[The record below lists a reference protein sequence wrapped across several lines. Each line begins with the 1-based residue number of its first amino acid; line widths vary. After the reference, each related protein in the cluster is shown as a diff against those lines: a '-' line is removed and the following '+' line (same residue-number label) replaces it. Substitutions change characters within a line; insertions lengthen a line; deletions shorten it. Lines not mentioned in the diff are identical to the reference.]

1 MDDLAKKLLD
11 IWYSDY
17 TEEEIEYEMKI
28 MQEQLEE
35 KNK

>member
-1 MDDLAKKLLD
+1 MDDLEKKLLD

-17 TEEEIEYEMKI
+17 TEEKIEYEMKI